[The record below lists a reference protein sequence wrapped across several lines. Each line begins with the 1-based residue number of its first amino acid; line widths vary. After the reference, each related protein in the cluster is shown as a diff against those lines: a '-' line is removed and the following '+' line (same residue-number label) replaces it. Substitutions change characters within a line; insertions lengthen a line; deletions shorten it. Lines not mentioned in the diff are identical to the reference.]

1 MSLEIRSDPPVS
13 GDTGSVIPPVAAES
27 YITHLQAFTAHMR
40 GGNPQAA
47 LTAASEACQATPN
60 RPEPHYAHGQAWLAL
75 GEPARA
81 EQAFAAALRIA
92 PAWADA
98 WINLGLCRYRQGAI
112 EDAKAAMRNALR
124 HAPNNRAAAAN
135 LGAFMRISGEP
146 EAAEIL
152 LRRSIDSA
160 PDNAAARLNLAADL
174 LQEERAADALAL
186 LDAAP
191 ALPEDLRARRHWLL
205 QKSLALLQL
214 GRPAE
219 ARSVLAALAALGPVP
234 PEIGPLWLWR
244 HVLLAIGEG
253 DPQRA
258 MAAAEAMQKALDS
271 MGPDGGPDAVPEH
284 RIMAHYDLAKF
295 WSGQNRHATAFAH
308 WTQGHALLK
317 QIQPFS
323 RAEHLATID
332 ANIAAFPKTRFQR
345 GTIARNNDPAPV
357 FIVGMPR
364 SGTTLCEQI
373 LAAHAQVHGAGE
385 RSALGRAAARLRDPA
400 AIAALDSE
408 KLDTAATDYLAELHA
423 LAPDKTRI
431 VDKMPGNYLHL
442 GLVGLLLPKAKIIH
456 CVRDPRDIG
465 LSIFTFRFHGQH
477 GYAHDLA
484 DLGWTIAQQERIMA
498 HWRAVL
504 PNPVLTVKLSDW
516 VEDFN
521 GTLRRVL
528 ALVAL
533 PHDANCARF
542 YETENRV
549 RTVSRSQVKQPVN
562 ARGLGRWR
570 AYEAELRPMIVELE
584 QAGALAGWDGSPA
597 G

>member
-1 MSLEIRSDPPVS
+1 MGEEIRSGPVAPV
-13 GDTGSVIPPVAAES
+13 DTGTVVQPITAES
-27 YITHLQAFTAHMR
+27 YIPHLQAFTAHLR
-40 GGNPQAA
+40 DGNPRAA
-47 LTAASEACQATPN
+47 LTAANEACQAAPN

-81 EQAFAAALRIA
+81 QQAFTAALRIA

-98 WINLGLCRYRQGAI
+98 WVNLGLCRYRQGAI
-112 EDAKAAMRNALR
+112 EEAKAAMRHALR
-124 HAPNNRAAAAN
+124 QAPGNQAAAAN
-135 LGAFMRISGEP
+135 LGALMRTTGEP

-152 LRRSIDSA
+152 LRRSIDSE

-191 ALPEDLRARRHWLL
+191 ALPDDLRARRHWLL

-214 GRPAE
+214 DRAAE
-219 ARSVLAALAALGPVP
+219 ARSVLEALAALGPVP
-234 PEIGPLWLWR
+234 PEIRPLWLWR
-244 HVLLAIGEG
+244 HVLLAMVEG
-253 DPQRA
+253 DPRRA
-258 MAAAEAMQKALDS
+258 MRAAEVMQKTLDL
-271 MGPDGGPDAVPEH
+271 MGPDAVPEH

-295 WSGQNRHATAFAH
+295 WSGQNRHDTAFAH
-308 WTQGHALLK
+308 WMQGHALLK
-317 QIQPFS
+317 RMQPFS

-332 ANIAAFPKTRFQR
+332 GTIAAFPKTRFR
-345 GTIARNNDPAPV
+345 RRTIARNNDPAPV

-385 RSALGRAAARLRDPA
+385 RAALGRLAAALGDPA
-400 AIAALDSE
+400 AIAALGRDA
-408 KLDTAATDYLAELHA
+408 LDAAAKDFLAELHA

-431 VDKMPGNYLHL
+431 VDKMTGNYLHL

-498 HWRAVL
+498 HWKGVL
-504 PNPVLTVKLSDW
+504 PNPVLTIKLSDW

-528 ALVAL
+528 ALVEL

-549 RTVSRSQVKQPVN
+549 RTVSRSQVKRPVN

-570 AYEAELRPMIVELE
+570 TYEAELRPMIAELE
-584 QAGALAGWDGSPA
+584 QAGALAGWG